1 MEGVF
6 QIFKNKSMRIVLLTA
21 IPFWHPGTSE
31 LINELKKKEISI
43 IAIDV
48 FHGRMLNEKN
58 EILNIL
64 PFHIKGLLA
73 KIYLYLFRK
82 QFIKKHIRQD
92 DILDIHFVEPY
103 YSKYLLNLSNKL
115 ICSLFGSDLYRT
127 NDNQK
132 QQQKSLFAK
141 ANKIVLSEN
150 MVPYF
155 EKHFG
160 EMQSKYCF
168 NQYGSARLDQII
180 KQKQNFSPIEIKNRL
195 NIALDRTIITCG
207 YNNKKEQQHL
217 SIIEQL
223 NKTSKE
229 FKEKAFLIFPMTY
242 GDVQSE
248 YINLVKNALIQGQ
261 IPFLLLEKHLSDQEV
276 VELRLIS
283 DITINTQTTDA
294 LASSIKEAF
303 AAGDIV
309 LVGDWLPYNI
319 YEELGVIFEKIN
331 FETLTICLEQI
342 ITSLKVRKEIL
353 IKNEKIIENFACW
366 NSLTLKWL
374 NLYNSI

>member
-1 MEGVF
+1 M
-6 QIFKNKSMRIVLLTA
+6 
-21 IPFWHPGTSE
+21 
-31 LINELKKKEISI
+31 
-43 IAIDV
+43 
-48 FHGRMLNEKN
+48 
-58 EILNIL
+58 
-64 PFHIKGLLA
+64 
-73 KIYLYLFRK
+73 
-82 QFIKKHIRQD
+82 
-92 DILDIHFVEPY
+92 
-103 YSKYLLNLSNKL
+103 
-115 ICSLFGSDLYRT
+115 
-127 NDNQK
+127 
-132 QQQKSLFAK
+132 
-141 ANKIVLSEN
+141 
-150 MVPYF
+150 
-155 EKHFG
+155 
-160 EMQSKYCF
+160 
-168 NQYGSARLDQII
+168 
-180 KQKQNFSPIEIKNRL
+180 
-195 NIALDRTIITCG
+195 
-207 YNNKKEQQHL
+207 
-217 SIIEQL
+217 

-261 IPFLLLEKHLSDQEV
+261 IPFLLLEKHISDQEV

-331 FETLTICLEQI
+331 FETLTICLEQN

-353 IKNEKIIENFACW
+353 VKNEKIIENFACW